1 MPTPPLSK
9 AEREILREAF
19 RRAAWLEPSK
29 TNPADP
35 NASEWAAFEDDALF
49 KMVPAFEAI
58 MEARAES
65 EASASDETTNASG
78 SRDAGQSETTHKP
91 GESLG
96 DFLTDMAAPFVG
108 EVAGFIIGGNWGSGG
123 RDSKATAADLL
134 TGLLPNAMDAFAD
147 LLDPKQGHKG
157 QPNAAS
163 SKS

>member
-29 TNPADP
+29 ANPTDP

-58 MEARAES
+58 MEARAEATGEPKAADAP
-65 EASASDETTNASG
+65 EAGE
-78 SRDAGQSETTHKP
+78 SETTRRP

-108 EVAGFIIGGNWGSGG
+108 EVAGFIVGGNWGTPTS
-123 RDSKATAADLL
+123 RTRPKTSPAADLL
-134 TGLLPNAMDAFAD
+134 TGLIPTVTDLIGD
-147 LLDPKQGHKG
+147 LLDPK
-157 QPNAAS
+157 PD
-163 SKS
+163 SKPDSKPRPSTAP